1 MASGSILLPRRLGEK
16 LREKAAETGW
26 LPDELGVEFVRQGLN
41 EELDPEDLVEQY
53 RELSEK
59 YLAEAK
65 ELLKKEDLVQ
75 ASEKLWG
82 ASALAVKSV
91 AAKRG
96 LQLEQHGA
104 LWVFVNLLAKEIGD
118 KDFNKFFGEANALHR
133 NFYEDEMEKESV
145 EAILEDVEQL
155 IAKLKEVNN
164 S

>member
-1 MASGSILLPRRLGEK
+1 MASESILLPRKRGEK

-75 ASEKLWG
+75 AWRSSGVRLRW
-82 ASALAVKSV
+82 
-91 AAKRG
+91 R
-96 LQLEQHGA
+96 
-104 LWVFVNLLAKEIGD
+104 
-118 KDFNKFFGEANALHR
+118 
-133 NFYEDEMEKESV
+133 
-145 EAILEDVEQL
+145 
-155 IAKLKEVNN
+155 
-164 S
+164 